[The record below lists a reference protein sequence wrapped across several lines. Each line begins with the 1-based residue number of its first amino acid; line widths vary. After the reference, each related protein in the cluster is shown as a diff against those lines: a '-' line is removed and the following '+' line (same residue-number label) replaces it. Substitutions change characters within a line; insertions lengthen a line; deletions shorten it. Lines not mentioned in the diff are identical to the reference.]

1 MALSDQLTDLANR
14 TKQLED
20 AAATTRA
27 KDRTKLEEQRE
38 KLQSKVKTEA
48 QNIQSSAGKAQAD
61 APAWWAGTTA
71 GVGEPRAEGAKEKG
85 QQRGAREP
93 DAAERD
99 PRR

>member
-61 APAWWAGTTA
+61 ARSWWADTTA
-71 GVGEPRAEGAKEKG
+71 RFEQRRAELRTKMDQNGPSG
-85 QQRGAREP
+85 SWTEP
-93 DAAERD
+93 SAT
-99 PRR
+99 P